1 MRARYREAKLVVKG
15 GSFMLTAEEYRQAE
29 FGYTVA
35 ESRRDFRIHAA
46 VYALV
51 VTSLC
56 VLNALLWIYADVTF
70 PWAVSCSSGG
80 VVGLTF
86 HYIYG
91 YRKAPL
97 EAQARQQRV
106 EMYAEHTKEL
116 V

>member
-1 MRARYREAKLVVKG
+1 
-15 GSFMLTAEEYRQAE
+15 MLTAEEYRQAE

-35 ESRRDFRIHAA
+35 ESRRGFEIHAA

-51 VTSLC
+51 VTGLC
-56 VLNALLWIYADVTF
+56 VLNAFLWIYADTF
-70 PWAVSCSSGG
+70 PWAAFVLVGWG
-80 VVGLTF
+80 IGLTF

-91 YRKAPL
+91 YRKAPV

-106 EMYAEHTKEL
+106 EEYAERTKEL